1 MRIARII
8 FLLIGIALLG
18 VIIANTDMQGAL
30 RLVSQVGWGIS
41 LILLIFFV
49 TFLGDTFSWQITLRA
64 VPMTAAWFFRLW
76 VVRMIGEAFNNT
88 LPAGGIGGEPVKAVL
103 LSRRF
108 QIAYT
113 EGTASLFAA
122 KTVNLLALVGFLSVG
137 FVFMLGEHRLPPQIS
152 WVGGLGLA
160 VLACAIVVF
169 FAVQRFGVSSLS
181 LRWFTDKFGGKR
193 LPAAIAQVAEV
204 EKRFEE
210 FYAQSRGRFAAAL
223 AVALGVWV
231 FSIVEVYAA
240 LHLLGHPISW
250 TEAWIIEAAVQLVR
264 AAAFFIPA
272 GLGALD
278 GALLVLCS
286 IFTGAPTAG
295 AAVVL
300 LRRLRDILW
309 ICAGFGLSPVLA
321 KIRPETIGREF

>member
-1 MRIARII
+1 M
-8 FLLIGIALLG
+8 
-18 VIIANTDMQGAL
+18 
-30 RLVSQVGWGIS
+30 
-41 LILLIFFV
+41 
-49 TFLGDTFSWQITLRA
+49 
-64 VPMTAAWFFRLW
+64 RLW

-103 LSRRF
+103 LKRHF
-108 QIAYT
+108 HVAYT
-113 EGTASLFAA
+113 DGTASLFAA
-122 KTVNLLALVGFLSVG
+122 KTVNLIALVGFLSVG
-137 FVFMLGEHRLPPQIS
+137 LALILDEDRLPSQLQ
-152 WVGGLGLA
+152 WGGGVGLA
-160 VLACAIVVF
+160 VLASTIVAF

-181 LRWFTDKFGGKR
+181 LRWFTDKLGGKR
-193 LPAAIAQVAEV
+193 LFAAVTQVAEV

-223 AVALGVWV
+223 AVALAVWV

-240 LHLLGHPISW
+240 LYLLGHPISW

-278 GALLVLCS
+278 GTLLVLGS
-286 IFTGAPTAG
+286 IFTGAPAAG

-309 ICAGFGLSPVLA
+309 ICAGFALGLVLA
-321 KIRPETIGREF
+321 KFRPATKIS